1 MKKMLIKIRNI
12 LLIVMAIAII
22 IGNNVEAKGNGSN
35 NHNACNWQHYKTE
48 AFDGDSLTCEY
59 LYDNGENAKANI
71 CYVTDRGVEYISI
84 ERHGDSLLVNEY
96 LSSNGEGIYNEYAR

>member
-1 MKKMLIKIRNI
+1 MKRFLVKVRNLGLII
-12 LLIVMAIAII
+12 MAVLII

-35 NHNACNWQHYKTE
+35 YNACNWQHYKTN
-48 AFDGDSLTCEY
+48 AFDGDSISCEY

-84 ERHGDSLLVNEY
+84 ERHGDNLLVNEY
-96 LSSNGEGIYNEYAR
+96 LSSNGEGVYNEYAR